1 MNLEVL
7 KSIFKNLPNVL
18 IDDLV
23 EDEFQSLWYP
33 SGGIDMAPLNIFDPN
48 NPRAILKNH
57 NTRLFFY
64 TDCDYLVNLDG
75 DLYYQSDE
83 IKDSMV
89 LKSNYQKSAPSK
101 IISCGF
107 NVTLINNSLTNVR
120 LNIFKNNLGL
130 NLYCFFIPLENM
142 KFELFLLKN
151 NIDVFIV
158 CDAGGYGQIKGAIAL
173 KNLNVSFTLGDCYEN
188 SDDIEDELI
197 DIYNKKNINILKF
210 RFENIIKISWGLI
223 GYPNPS
229 ASLRKLID

>member
-1 MNLEVL
+1 VNIEQL
-7 KSIFKNLPNVL
+7 KSIFKNLPEVL

-23 EDEFQSLWYP
+23 QEEFQSLWYP
-33 SGGIDMAPLNIFDPN
+33 SSGIDMAPLNIFDPN
-48 NPRAILKNH
+48 NPRSILENH
-57 NTRLFFY
+57 NIRLFFY

-75 DLYYQSDE
+75 ALYYQSDE
-83 IKDSMV
+83 IKDNMV

-101 IISCGF
+101 MISSGF
-107 NVTLINNSLTNVR
+107 NITLIYDSLTKVR
-120 LNIFKNNLGL
+120 LNIFQNNLGL

-151 NIDVFIV
+151 KLDIFIV
-158 CDAGGYGQIKGAIAL
+158 CDAGGYGQNKGAIAL
-173 KNLNVSFTLGDCYEN
+173 KNLNVSFTLGDCYSN

-197 DIYNKKNINILKF
+197 EIYNKQNINILKF
-210 RFENIIKISWGLI
+210 SSENIININWGLI

>member
-1 MNLEVL
+1 MNIEQL
-7 KSIFKNLPNVL
+7 KSIFKNLPEVL

-23 EDEFQSLWYP
+23 QEEFQSLWYP
-33 SGGIDMAPLNIFDPN
+33 SSGIDMAPLNIFDPN
-48 NPRAILKNH
+48 NPRSILENH
-57 NTRLFFY
+57 NIRLFFY

-75 DLYYQSDE
+75 ALYYQSDE
-83 IKDSMV
+83 IKDNMV

-101 IISCGF
+101 MISSGF
-107 NVTLINNSLTNVR
+107 NITLIYDSLTKVR
-120 LNIFKNNLGL
+120 LNIFQNNLGL

-151 NIDVFIV
+151 KLDIFIV
-158 CDAGGYGQIKGAIAL
+158 CDAGGYGQNKGAIAL
-173 KNLNVSFTLGDCYEN
+173 KNLNVSFTLGDCYSN

-197 DIYNKKNINILKF
+197 EIYNKQNINILKF
-210 RFENIIKISWGLI
+210 SSENIININWGLI